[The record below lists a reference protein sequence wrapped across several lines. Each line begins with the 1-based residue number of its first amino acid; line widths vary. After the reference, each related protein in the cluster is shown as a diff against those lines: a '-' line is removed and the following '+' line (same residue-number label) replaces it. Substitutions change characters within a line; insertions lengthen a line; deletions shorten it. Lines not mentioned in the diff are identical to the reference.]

1 MVNRR
6 NLSRSVHLTNSNRSM
21 SGLRKLFQTK
31 DQKMYRLLTPVISK
45 VACLLISLS
54 KIGARENLNKL
65 KCFIV
70 TIACLALSS
79 IGSAAQVMPTP
90 GFNLGNTL
98 ESTWG
103 YAHPTQALINSI
115 ADAGFKTL
123 RVPCAWDFNSTNG
136 TINAAY
142 MTEVAN
148 VVDWALARGMY
159 VIINDHWDNG
169 WFERND

>member
-1 MVNRR
+1 
-6 NLSRSVHLTNSNRSM
+6 
-21 SGLRKLFQTK
+21 
-31 DQKMYRLLTPVISK
+31 
-45 VACLLISLS
+45 
-54 KIGARENLNKL
+54 
-65 KCFIV
+65 
-70 TIACLALSS
+70 
-79 IGSAAQVMPTP
+79 MPTP

-103 YAHPTQALINSI
+103 YAPPTQALINSI

-148 VVDWALARGMY
+148 VVDWALAKGMY

-169 WFERND
+169 WFERRLRRLRQQPQQQIDQHLDPGREPVQRLR